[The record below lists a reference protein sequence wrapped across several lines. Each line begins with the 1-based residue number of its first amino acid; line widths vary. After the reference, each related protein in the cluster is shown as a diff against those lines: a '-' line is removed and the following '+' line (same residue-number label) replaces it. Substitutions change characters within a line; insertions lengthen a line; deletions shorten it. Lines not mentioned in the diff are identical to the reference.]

1 MKSGQCD
8 VCPNRAQEANMIT
21 ILVILGA
28 AAITAGVALLSMPA
42 AFIVGGLLLLGAA
55 ALISKGGDGDT

>member
-1 MKSGQCD
+1 
-8 VCPNRAQEANMIT
+8 MIT

-28 AAITAGVALLSMPA
+28 AAITAGVALLSIPA

-55 ALISKGGDGDT
+55 ALISQGGDGNT

>member
-1 MKSGQCD
+1 
-8 VCPNRAQEANMIT
+8 MIT

-28 AAITAGVALLSMPA
+28 AAITAGVSLLSIPA

-55 ALISKGGDGDT
+55 ALISKGGDGNT